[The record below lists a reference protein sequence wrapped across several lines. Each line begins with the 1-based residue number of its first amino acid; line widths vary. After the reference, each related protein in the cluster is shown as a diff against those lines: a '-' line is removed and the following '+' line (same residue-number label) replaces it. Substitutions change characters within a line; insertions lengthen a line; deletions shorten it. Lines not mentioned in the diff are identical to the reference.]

1 MKKRSVEI
9 KQRFQPLKDVQSR
22 FNDKVLT
29 IVSKA
34 YTLAKDDPKLLVCA
48 MRIMM
53 NEERSFQMQLEINKK
68 EPLKIQK
75 TLSEIVDELEN
86 Q

>member
-1 MKKRSVEI
+1 
-9 KQRFQPLKDVQSR
+9 
-22 FNDKVLT
+22 
-29 IVSKA
+29 
-34 YTLAKDDPKLLVCA
+34 

>member
-53 NEERSFQMQLEINKK
+53 NEERSYQTQVQINNK
-68 EPLKIQK
+68 EPLRI
-75 TLSEIVDELEN
+75 
-86 Q
+86 